1 MKNFEEVMKDI
12 GVNNF
17 DELLDWI
24 KNNSENQLAKDLKEF
39 LAFVKEQ
46 EG

>member
-24 KNNSENQLAKDLKEF
+24 KNNPENQLVKDLKEF

>member
-12 GVNNF
+12 GVNNY

-39 LAFVKEQ
+39 LAFVEEQ
-46 EG
+46 EE

>member
-1 MKNFEEVMKDI
+1 MKNFEEVMKHI
-12 GVNNF
+12 GVNNI

-24 KNNSENQLAKDLKEF
+24 KNNPENQLPKDLKEF

>member
-24 KNNSENQLAKDLKEF
+24 KNNPENQLSKDLKEF
-39 LAFVKEQ
+39 LVFVEEQ